1 MTDVGRLSPI
11 KAARFM
17 SPNSVSVVPPVVG
30 GQVLPD
36 AEQSDLYKQI
46 VGKNEYAPL
55 LKSDKAWTKCAPYK
69 EQKHFRTPSE
79 SIGNNFRPTAQD
91 LKIEAI
97 PPSGRTSVSPK
108 KMGAKKKSLP
118 ALLQAP
124 APAAAVDGGDYGDA
138 AAVSELAQAM
148 SGFHFNEASSRPTS
162 PQAQLNTIAMENA
175 VADSDMPTKR
185 DVARFVHYYETGI
198 PTDDL
203 PQFDE
208 CMLQLVPSTGGT
220 ETRPVQENV
229 RSRLP
234 EELVNDPDY
243 QPLLEELTGEVTASY
258 LQSQKLSILN
268 YVLKDPAERKRL
280 QVENVPHPFETQTVR
295 APVPWH
301 QAAGIA
307 AAFLENE
314 LFITNPIM
322 LQLLELWEVDCGYR
336 RFADTDELEDL
347 RPMTVK
353 RFAASI
359 ASNCDRTRD
368 FFEQQWIGSVVRV
381 IMDNKEEWMEYV
393 MESDATIGGY
403 EHLEHLFQCVSTMMT
418 NNMRFSV
425 RESLNDLCDF
435 MEPYGDGND
444 FGEEYQD
451 LQFTRPQLITLQLE
465 ADGDGNVIHKPSLED
480 VATALRESCEHI
492 VTAAVGLPR
501 VENKIFANSDSQ
513 IPEEQQF
520 LKCGGLEDESNF
532 NAQERLRK
540 VLLANETGANN
551 YLKLYVKYKY
561 LLRTKTSISEAELE
575 VETFL
580 SAENQE
586 LASYKA
592 YILRMQAVKTEI
604 MALRANV
611 PLNLIALDA
620 RKLHVHLAAEAE
632 KLIAILIKSVVD
644 LSRKLNRSID
654 EQFNKIANR
663 LMEKPVTSQDMVD
676 LEEFLKV
683 TKTETIF
690 ALDKL
695 IIVAKEN
702 IQFLMQYATL
712 SSEDVKLNT
721 TTVRWPK
728 KLEPLF
734 DITERKVDESRNAG
748 EVALKKKIDDFGK
761 TLDRYMEEVEQFTE
775 KSDPLRADTIATNCG
790 FLDTMVEQL
799 ATAREL
805 ADAIDIEEGLLEFNK
820 SNFMPQIQLIE
831 STMTP
836 YKLLWGT
843 SKKWYDG
850 TKSWLDGEFL
860 SLDAEVIADDVQ
872 MMYRTAFKLSKQFGE
887 KRGPLKTANLLKG
900 KIDKFKADLPLV
912 MTLCNKGMRE
922 RHWEE
927 ISELTGYDIQPDE
940 ETKLNDLLNLN
951 LNKHM
956 EKMEAIG
963 AAASKE
969 YGLEKAMIEMKAGW
983 SDTEFTFAP
992 YRDTGISVLSG
1003 LDDIQLLLDDHI
1015 VKAQTMR
1022 GSPFIGP
1029 FKGPIEDW
1037 ATKLISMQD
1046 ILDEWLKVQATWMY
1060 LEPIF
1065 SSEDIMAQMP
1075 EEGRKFTTV
1084 DKNWKA
1090 IMTKS
1095 VEDTRALVVTD
1106 QPNML
1111 DTLKNANVLLEA
1123 IQKGLNKY
1131 LEVKRLFFP
1140 RFFFLSND
1148 ELLEILSE
1156 TKDPTKV
1163 QPHLRKCFEGIAKL
1177 RFDEEQKIHS
1187 MISAEGEEV
1196 ELDKVLIP
1204 ADAHGMVEKWL
1215 NEVLQY
1221 MIISVRS
1228 RTLGGVEDYAKTPR
1242 KEFVK
1247 KWPGMVIIS
1256 VCSIYWTEAVEE
1268 AIETPGGLDAYGIM
1282 CTDNINDIVEMVR
1295 GKLEKATRTSL
1306 SALTVIDV
1314 HARDVVVE
1322 LADAKVKT
1330 LNDFK
1335 WIAQLRYY
1343 WEKHAISDKPDQDDV
1358 VVKMITTPLM
1368 YGYEYLGNS
1377 GRLVITPLTD
1387 RCYRT
1392 LMGALAL
1399 DLGGAPEGPAGTG
1412 KTETSK
1418 DLAKAVAKQCVVFNC
1433 SDGLDY
1439 KAMGKFFKGVAQA
1452 GAWACFDEFNR
1463 IELEVLSVVAQQV
1476 HSITMAKKRRVK
1488 TFMFEGTELVLDRS
1502 CMMFITMNPGY
1513 AGRSDLPDNLKVLFR
1528 TVAMMVPDYGLIGE
1542 ILLYSMGFV
1551 NARVLANKIVAVY
1564 RLCSEQLSS
1573 QSHYDYG
1580 MRAVKAVLT
1589 CAGNLK
1595 LQYPEEDEYILML
1608 RSIVDVN
1615 LAKFLAHDVP
1625 LFKGITSDL
1634 FPGITLPPPDYE
1646 TIRASLLEQF
1656 AKRKLQPTEYAISK
1670 IFQVY
1675 EIMLVRHG
1683 FMIVGDALAGK
1694 TSAWKLLSDTLG
1706 DLEEKGLW
1714 EDAHKVWTIEINP
1727 KSMTMDQLYGSF
1739 DPTSHEWSDGVLANS
1754 YRDLAVA
1761 VTQADGSPDLR
1772 RKWLLFDGPVDAIW
1786 IENMNTVLDDN
1797 KKLCLMSGEIM
1808 AMNNEM
1814 SVMFEPE
1821 DLLVASPA
1829 TVSRVGMIYLEPA
1842 RLGWRP
1848 FYTSWKQSLP
1858 EALSTEEVTAQ
1869 LDELF
1874 EWAMDPIVNYV
1885 RLQLK
1890 EFVPTSVVHKV
1901 KQMLD
1906 LFDCLIDNWRGGD
1919 IPSAAN
1925 TTSWLESLFVFA
1937 CAWSLGS
1944 NMPQVERLK
1953 LEEFVRAL
1961 LGGTN
1966 EEFPKPKT
1974 QKFAKQQMPPER
1986 GTIFDFMFNAEQGTW
2001 VSWLDMIKV
2010 EEIPA
2015 NAKADTL
2022 IIATSETTRQKYF
2035 LDLFVQRSRPVLFV
2049 GPTGTG
2055 KSAVV
2060 NDELLKLPKDKFV
2073 PVNVNFSAQTS
2084 AKQVQD
2090 IVLSKLDRRRKG
2102 VLGPQMGKRCVLFV
2116 DDLNMPMKEEY
2127 GAQPPI
2133 ELLRQLND
2141 YSYWYDHKDTSRI
2154 NLVDIDMVAAM
2165 GPPGG
2170 GRNHITARFVRWFNI
2185 IGIDSFEESTMTR
2198 IFSAIMS
2205 WHFSKGYDSSF
2216 GVLGSKLVSATA
2228 ETYAL
2233 AMEKLLPTPAKS
2245 HYLFNLRDFA
2255 RVIQGV
2261 MLVPPDCLQDGD
2273 KVIRL
2278 WIHEVYRVFYDRLT
2292 DAGDRGIFFDVVNGV
2307 CQNAFKKDFNKI
2319 FPHLLNEGAT
2329 EIVDDNLRSLFFGD
2343 YMVPGADPR
2352 KYDEVQDMDGLKTRM
2367 EEALS
2372 EYNMLSKEPM
2382 SLVMFRFAIEHV
2394 SRVCR
2399 VIKQA
2404 NGHVLLVGMGGS
2416 GRQSSVKM
2424 AAAMGEYEMFRIEL
2438 TKNYSRSDWFD
2449 DIRKMHRLS
2458 GYDGKPT
2465 CFLFADNQIKEEA
2478 MLEDINMLLNTGDV
2492 PNLYEAEDK
2501 AEICE
2506 KMMAV
2511 VKDQRLEVA
2520 DTGPLAMYNMFIQRV
2535 RANLHICLSMSY
2547 IGDAFR
2553 TRLRQFP
2560 SLVNCCTIDWFQPW
2574 PADALVMVA
2583 ETFLKE
2589 VELEPRVRTE
2599 VVAMCQHFHNS
2610 VMETSAEFLN
2620 ILRRHYYITPTS
2632 YLELI
2637 QTFKAL
2643 LQMKRDEILGLKGRY
2658 EGGLEKLDFAAQ
2670 QVAVM
2675 QEELTALQPKL
2686 VVTSK
2691 EVEIKMEQI
2700 AKDTVE
2706 VDAKKAIVAVDEK
2719 TAADAAAAANEI
2731 KESCEADLAVAMPAL
2746 DAAISALNTLKPSD
2760 IGEVKAMTNPPAAVR
2775 MVMEAVCVMK
2785 GVKHE
2790 KIKDKEGNTI
2800 LDFWGPSK
2808 KLLSDMKFLQ
2818 SLKDYDKDN
2827 IPEKVIKQI
2836 RKKFTVD
2843 PDFKPEIVKK
2853 SSVACMGICSWV
2865 CAMEVYE
2872 RVAKVVAPKKAKL
2885 AESMAELAVQTE
2897 LLQVKQAELKAVLD
2911 KLQAL
2916 NDELAAMVAKKE
2928 ELAANIKLCGEKLIR
2943 AEELIGGLG
2952 GEKVRWGQTAEDL
2965 GVLYTKVTGD
2975 VLLSSG
2981 LVAYLGAFTLA
2992 FRNSCLEDWA
3002 KQCEE
3007 REIPTSANYSLA
3019 STLGQ
3024 PVLIRDWHIAGL
3036 PVDSFSTDNG
3046 IIVDKSRRWPL
3057 MIDPQGQA
3065 NKWVKNMEKD
3075 NKLGIIKLSD
3085 ANFVRTIENSVQFG
3099 TPVLLENV
3107 GEELDPILEPL
3118 LLKTIFKQGGVDYM
3132 KVGENIVEY
3141 SPDFR
3146 FYITSRLR
3154 NPHYMPE
3161 IAVKVTLV
3169 NFMITPEGLQDQLLS
3184 IVAAQERPDLEEAK
3198 NKLVLESASNKR
3210 QLKEIEDKILKV
3222 LSSSEGN
3229 ILEDESA
3236 IKVLSSSK
3244 ILSTEIAEKQV
3255 IADETSK
3262 EIDATRAGYLP
3273 VSIHGSIVF
3282 FCIAD
3287 LANID
3292 SMYQYSL
3299 IWFTNLYIKSIKD
3312 SEKAEDLDTRIKN
3325 INDHFTYSIY
3335 RNVCRSLFEKDKLL
3349 FSFLLCIGLMKGN
3362 GKIDDSEWRF
3372 LLTGGVGTGKDVP
3385 NPAPGWFPD
3394 ARWGE
3399 ITRACEL
3406 PSFDGFESSFAENIE
3421 GWKALYDSATPYS
3434 DSFPA
3439 PWDEK
3444 LTALQKLI
3452 ALRLV
3457 RPDKITPKVVE
3468 FVTGNIGTK
3477 YTEPPPF
3484 DLAGAFADSDCC
3496 SALVF
3501 VLSTGSDP
3509 MAALQAFADTK
3520 GMGAEKTQS
3529 ISLGQGQGPI
3539 AEEMI
3544 KKAMKEG
3551 TWVVLQNC
3559 HLSTTW
3565 MPRLEF
3571 LTEEWMVPQDTHEN
3585 FRLWLTSYPSKDFPV
3600 SILQNG
3606 VKMTN
3611 EPPKGLRANIYRSY
3625 INDPIADQTFFE
3637 DSNKPKRWEKM
3648 IFALS
3653 FFHAV
3658 IQERRQFGPLGFNIP
3673 YGFDDSDL
3681 RISIR
3686 QMQMFVN
3693 DYDDLPLEALTYC
3706 VGQCNYGGRVTDDWD
3721 RRCLMSLL
3729 SIYFNDTIVGSD
3741 DYKFSP
3747 SGTYFAPPKGDFESY
3762 KTYIKSLPAIP
3773 HPEVFGMHA
3782 NADISKDQKETN
3794 ELFNSILL
3802 TLPRQAG
3809 GVGKGPNEIV
3819 DEMCESILSEVPEEF
3834 NTELVAERFP
3844 VLYEESM
3851 NTVLGQECVRFN
3863 RLIKV
3868 VRSTLKD
3875 IRKAIVGLVVMST
3888 ELEGIFNSMLIGKIP
3903 GAWLKS
3909 SYPSLKP
3916 LGGYVKDFVRRLTFL
3931 GTWIDNGKPATY
3943 WLSGFFFT
3951 QAFLTGARQNYA
3963 RAKGVA
3969 IDLLVFDFTVTKT
3982 EGDAPETIAEEPA
3995 IGVYV
4000 YGLFMEGMKWDRES
4014 MQLGE
4019 SAPKVLYDI
4028 LPVML
4033 LEPVLNK
4040 DAKKEPHFVT
4050 PVYKTTERKGVL
4062 ATTGHSSNFVM
4073 DILLPSDKPES
4084 HWINRGAALI
4094 CGLDD

>member
-1 MTDVGRLSPI
+1 M
-11 KAARFM
+11 
-17 SPNSVSVVPPVVG
+17 
-30 GQVLPD
+30 LP
-36 AEQSDLYKQI
+36 
-46 VGKNEYAPL
+46 
-55 LKSDKAWTKCAPYK
+55 
-69 EQKHFRTPSE
+69 HE
-79 SIGNNFRPTAQD
+79 SYHLHHLHHVD
-91 LKIEAI
+91 S
-97 PPSGRTSVSPK
+97 PSGFRFAEIP
-108 KMGAKKKSLP
+108 
-118 ALLQAP
+118 
-124 APAAAVDGGDYGDA
+124 
-138 AAVSELAQAM
+138 
-148 SGFHFNEASSRPTS
+148 SRPAS
-162 PQAQLNTIAMENA
+162 PQNQINKMAEEAGPAGKGEPSAT
-175 VADSDMPTKR
+175 DT
-185 DVARFVHYYETGI
+185 ARFVHYFQQGVRTEDLPPIQDAMLQDVAETGY
-198 PTDDL
+198 
-203 PQFDE
+203 
-208 CMLQLVPSTGGT
+208 T
-220 ETRPVQENV
+220 EVRPVHANIEAI
-229 RSRLP
+229 LP
-234 EELVNDPDY
+234 EELAQKPAFRWLVKDLTEEIAKDY
-243 QPLLEELTGEVTASY
+243 Q
-258 LQSQKLSILN
+258 QSQKLSILN
-268 YVLKDPAERKRL
+268 YILQDPAERARL
-280 QVENVPHPFETQTVR
+280 RITNTPKPFELRTVR

-301 QAAGIA
+301 ATA
-307 AAFLENE
+307 AAAATFLSQH
-314 LFITNPIM
+314 LCITNPIM
-322 LQLLELWEVDCGYR
+322 LELLELWELDCGWR
-336 RFADTDELEDL
+336 RFVDTDELEEN
-347 RPMTVK
+347 RAMTV
-353 RFAASI
+353 RQYSAFVMSH
-359 ASNCDRTRD
+359 CDRARD
-368 FFEQQWIGSVVRV
+368 FFETTWVSTVVRV
-381 IMDNKEEWMEYV
+381 IMDRKELWIDHV
-393 MESDATIGGY
+393 MESKATLNGY
-403 EHLEHLFQCVSTMMT
+403 ENLEHFFQCIATMMT
-418 NNMRFSV
+418 NQLRYAV
-425 RESLNDLCDF
+425 RESFTDLCNF
-435 MEPYGDGND
+435 MLPYADGND
-444 FGEEYQD
+444 FGGEYSE
-451 LQFTRPQLITLQLE
+451 LQFTRPQLIILELE
-465 ADGDGNVIHKPSLED
+465 ASSDGTIVHSPTLDEVG
-480 VATALRESCEHI
+480 VAYRDSCEKI
-492 VTAAVGLPR
+492 AAAAMGLPR
-501 VENKIFANSDSQ
+501 VESKIFADTDEM
-513 IPEEQQF
+513 IPEEQHE
-520 LKCGGLEDESNF
+520 LKCGDLGDESLF
-532 NAQERLRK
+532 NAQHQINGILNANKVGALAYLR
-540 VLLANETGANN
+540 T
-551 YLKLYVKYKY
+551 YDKY
-561 LLRTKTSISEAELE
+561 LNLLKTKTSHSEALLE

-580 SAENQE
+580 NQE
-586 LASYKA
+586 PKPELSDYVK
-592 YILRMQAVKTEI
+592 YIEKLKELKIEI
-604 MALRANV
+604 LALRANV
-611 PLNLIALDA
+611 PLNMICLDA
-620 RKLHVHLAAEAE
+620 AKLHIHLAAQVEN
-632 KLIAILIKSVVD
+632 LISILVQSVVD
-644 LSRKLNRSID
+644 MSRKTNRSLD
-654 EQFNKIANR
+654 ERFGVITNTLLERPKD
-663 LMEKPVTSQDMVD
+663 SQMMIE
-676 LEEFLKV
+676 LEVFLNT
-683 TKTETIF
+683 TKQTTIF
-690 ALDKL
+690 ELDKEVTL
-695 IIVAKEN
+695 AKEN
-702 IQFLMQYATL
+702 IKFLMSYATL
-712 SSEDVKLNT
+712 SPDDVKLNT
-721 TTVRWPK
+721 STVRWPS
-728 KLEPLF
+728 KLEPMF
-734 DITERKVDESRNAG
+734 EVTEGRVDEGRVAG
-748 EVALKKKIDDFGK
+748 EAGLKTKIVEFSK
-761 TLDRYMEEVEQFTE
+761 YLDKCMESVEAFTE
-775 KSDPLRADTIATNCG
+775 KSDPLRADTIKTNNE
-790 FLDTMVEQL
+790 FLETMKADME
-799 ATAREL
+799 TARDTS
-805 ADAIDIEEGLLEFNK
+805 DAIDEEEGLLEFAK

-831 STMTP
+831 STMAP
-836 YKLLWGT
+836 YSTLWT
-843 SKKWYDG
+843 TCRSWYTG
-850 TKSWLDGEFL
+850 TKSWLDGGFL
-860 SLDAEVIADDVQ
+860 ELDAEQIADDVQ
-872 MMYRTAFKLSKQFGE
+872 QMYRTAFKLSKQFAQ
-887 KRGPLKTANLLKG
+887 KKGPLKTANMLKG
-900 KIDKFKADLPLV
+900 KIDKFKGDLPLV
-912 MTLCNKGMRE
+912 LALCNQGMRE

-927 ISELTGYDIQPDE
+927 VSDLTGYDIKPDE
-940 ETKLNDLLNLN
+940 DTTLAQLLSLNLS
-951 LNKHM
+951 KHM
-956 EKMEAIG
+956 EKMEAIS
-963 AAASKE
+963 ASASKE
-969 YGLEKAMIEMKAGW
+969 YSLEKALIEMKAAW
-983 SDTEFTFAP
+983 TDTEFTFNP

-1003 LDDIQLLLDDHI
+1003 LDEIQLLLDDHI

-1029 FKGPIEDW
+1029 FQKSTDTWTE
-1037 ATKLISMQD
+1037 KLVQMQD

-1075 EEGRKFTTV
+1075 EEGRKFTIV
-1084 DKNWKA
+1084 DTKWKQ

-1095 VEDTRALVVTD
+1095 IEDTHALVVTD
-1106 QPNML
+1106 QPDML
-1111 DTLKNANVLLEA
+1111 ETLRHNNVLLEA

-1156 TKDPTKV
+1156 TKDPTRV

-1177 RFDEEQKIHS
+1177 KFDEEQKIHA
-1187 MISAEGEEV
+1187 MISAENEIV
-1196 ELDKVLIP
+1196 DMDRVLVP
-1204 ADAHGMVEKWL
+1204 ADAKGMVEKWL
-1215 NEVLQY
+1215 NEVLTC
-1221 MIISVRS
+1221 MISSVRS
-1228 RTLGGVEDYAKTPR
+1228 RTEAGILDYAITPR
-1242 KEFVK
+1242 KQWVG
-1247 KWPGMVIIS
+1247 KWPGMVVIS
-1256 VCSIYWTEAVEE
+1256 VCSIFWTQQVEE
-1268 AIETPGGLDAYGIM
+1268 AIQVEGGLAKYEQL
-1282 CTDNINDIVEMVR
+1282 CTDQINDIVEMVR
-1295 GKLEKATRTSL
+1295 GKLPKATRTSL

-1314 HARDVVVE
+1314 HARDVVAE
-1322 LADAKVKT
+1322 LVTANIKAQD
-1330 LNDFK
+1330 DFK

-1343 WEKHAISDKPDQDDV
+1343 WETNAISKFQDREDV
-1358 VVKMITTPLM
+1358 VVKMITTDIM

-1392 LMGALAL
+1392 LMGALQL

-1463 IELEVLSVVAQQV
+1463 IELEVLSVIAQQI
-1476 HSITMAKKRRVK
+1476 HSITQAKSRRLKR
-1488 TFMFEGTELVLDRS
+1488 FMFEGTELDLDPS
-1502 CMMFITMNPGY
+1502 CMIFITMNPGY

-1542 ILLYSMGFV
+1542 IMLYSMGFV
-1551 NARVLANKIVAVY
+1551 HGRVLANKIVAVY

-1595 LQYPEEDEYILML
+1595 LQYPKENEHILML

-1634 FPGITLPPPDYE
+1634 FPGITLPPPEYDV
-1646 TIRASLLEQF
+1646 IRASLLEQF
-1656 AKRKLQPTEYAISK
+1656 AKRGLQATPYAIDK
-1670 IFQVY
+1670 IFQIY
-1675 EIMLVRHG
+1675 EIMMVRHG
-1683 FMIVGDALAGK
+1683 FMVVGDALSGK
-1694 TSAWKLLSDTLG
+1694 SSAWKLLSDTLA
-1706 DLEEKGLW
+1706 DLEEKGLM
-1714 EDAHKVWTIEINP
+1714 EEAHQVWTIVINP

-1739 DPTSHEWSDGVLANS
+1739 DPVSHEWTDGVLANS
-1754 YRDLAVA
+1754 YRALAVA
-1761 VTQADGSPDLR
+1761 VQKEDGSPDMR

-1829 TVSRVGMIYLEPA
+1829 TVSRVGMIYLEPH

-1848 FYTSWKQSLP
+1848 FFMSWLDSLP
-1858 EALSTEEVTAQ
+1858 ESLRSEELLEHITTM
-1869 LDELF
+1869 F
-1874 EWAMDPIVNYV
+1874 EWAVDPVVNYV
-1885 RLQLK
+1885 RLNLK

-1901 KQMLD
+1901 KQMID
-1906 LFDCLIDNWRGGD
+1906 LFDCLIDQWRGD
-1919 IPSAAN
+1919 AAPN
-1925 TTSWLESLFVFA
+1925 ANSSGAWLESLFAFSMT
-1937 CAWSLGS
+1937 WSIGS
-1944 NMPQVERLK
+1944 DMPVAERLK
-1953 LEEFVRAL
+1953 LEEYMRTLFA
-1961 LGGTN
+1961 GGN
-1966 EEFPKPKT
+1966 DEFPKPKAL
-1974 QKFAKQQMPPER
+1974 KFAKQQMPPER
-1986 GTIFDFMFNAEQGTW
+1986 GTMWDFTFNPAQGAW
-2001 VSWLDMIKV
+2001 VSWQDMVTV

-2015 NAKADTL
+2015 TAKPDTL
-2022 IIATSETTRQKYF
+2022 IIGTGETVRQKYF
-2035 LDLFVQRSRPVLFV
+2035 LDLFIQHNRPVLFV

-2060 NDELLKLPKDKFV
+2060 NDELIKLPKDKYV

-2090 IVLSKLDRRRKG
+2090 IVLAKLGRRRKG
-2102 VLGPQMGKRCVLFV
+2102 VFGPQMGKQCVVFV

-2133 ELLRQLND
+2133 ELLRQFQD
-2141 YSYWYDHKDTSRI
+2141 HAFWYDHKDTTRL
-2154 NLVDIDMVAAM
+2154 NLVDISLVAAM

-2170 GRNHITARFVRWFNI
+2170 GRNHITSRFVRWFNI
-2185 IGIDSFEESTMTR
+2185 IGIDSFDEATMTK
-2198 IFSAIMS
+2198 IFGSIMT
-2205 WHFSKGYDSSF
+2205 WHFSRGYDGSF
-2216 GVLGSKLVSATA
+2216 GVLGSKIVSATA
-2228 ETYAL
+2228 ACYSG

-2261 MLVPPDCLQDGD
+2261 MLVPPDCLPDGE
-2273 KVIRL
+2273 KLTRL
-2278 WIHEVYRVFYDRLT
+2278 WVHEVYRVFYDRLT
-2292 DAGDRGIFFDVVNGV
+2292 DVGDRNIFFNIVNTV
-2307 CQNAFKKDFNKI
+2307 CTDIYKKDLAKI
-2319 FPHLLNEGAT
+2319 LPHLKTEGNDFVT
-2329 EIVDDNLRSLFFGD
+2329 DDNLRSLFFGD

-2352 KYDEVQDMDGLKTRM
+2352 KYDEVTDLDLLKEKM
-2367 EEALS
+2367 EEYLS

-2382 SLVMFRFAIEHV
+2382 SLVMFRFAIEHI
-2394 SRVCR
+2394 SRVAR

-2416 GRQSSVKM
+2416 GRQSAVKM
-2424 AAAMGEYEMFRIEL
+2424 AGAMGEYEMFRIEL
-2438 TKNYSRSDWFD
+2438 TKNYSRQDWFE

-2458 GYDGKPT
+2458 GFDGKPT

-2501 AEICE
+2501 AEIIE
-2506 KMMAV
+2506 RMMAV
-2511 VKDQRLEVA
+2511 CKEQRIEGDQ
-2520 DTGPLAMYNMFIQRV
+2520 GPLAMYNMFIQRV

-2547 IGDAFR
+2547 IGEAFR

-2574 PADALVMVA
+2574 PSDALVMVA
-2583 ETFLKE
+2583 QTFLKD
-2589 VELEPRVRTE
+2589 VELEPNVRVE
-2599 VVAMCQHFHNS
+2599 VVTMCQHFHNS
-2610 VMETSAEFLN
+2610 VMETAKEYLN

-2643 LQMKRDEILGLKGRY
+2643 LQAKRDEILQLKGRY
-2658 EGGLEKLDFAAQ
+2658 ENGLEKLDFAAQ

-2691 EVEIKMEQI
+2691 EVEVKMEQI

-2719 TAADAAAAANEI
+2719 TAADAAAAANAI
-2731 KESCEADLAVAMPAL
+2731 KEDCEADLAVAMPAL
-2746 DAAISALNTLKPSD
+2746 ESAISALNTLKPSD

-2916 NDELAAMVAKKE
+2916 NDELALMVKKKDD
-2928 ELAANIKLCGEKLIR
+2928 LAANIKLCGEKLIR
-2943 AEELIGGLG
+2943 AEQLIGGLG
-2952 GEKVRWGQTAEDL
+2952 GEKTRWGQTAEDL
-2965 GVLYTKVTGD
+2965 GILYTKVTGD

-2992 FRNSCLEDWA
+2992 FRNQCLDDWA
-3002 KQCEE
+3002 QQCED
-3007 REIPTSANYSLA
+3007 RKIPTSDNYSLA
-3019 STLGQ
+3019 ATLGE

-3046 IIVDKSRRWPL
+3046 IVVNKSRRWPL

-3065 NKWVKNMEKD
+3065 NKWIKNMEKES
-3075 NKLGIIKLSD
+3075 KLGTIKLSD

-3099 TPVLLENV
+3099 YPVLLENI

-3118 LLKTIFKQGGVDYM
+3118 LLKQIFKQGGVDYI
-3132 KVGENIVEY
+3132 KVGENVVEY

-3146 FYITSRLR
+3146 FYITTRLR

-3161 IAVKVTLV
+3161 VAVKVTLV

-3198 NKLVLESASNKR
+3198 NKLVLESAANKR

-3222 LSSSEGN
+3222 LSSSSGN

-3244 ILSTEIAEKQV
+3244 VLSTEIAEKQV

-3262 EIDATRAGYLP
+3262 EIDETRAGYMP
-3273 VSIHGSIVF
+3273 VSIHGSILF

-3287 LANID
+3287 LANIEP
-3292 SMYQYSL
+3292 MYQYSL

-3312 SEKAEDLDTRIKN
+3312 SVKSDVLADRITSV
-3325 INDHFTYSIY
+3325 NDHFTFSIY

-3349 FSFLLCIGLMKGN
+3349 FSFILCIGLMKG
-3362 GKIDDSEWRF
+3362 KKLIDDSEWRF
-3372 LLTGGVGTGKDVP
+3372 LLTGGVGIGKDIP
-3385 NPAPGWFPD
+3385 NPAPAWFPD
-3394 ARWGE
+3394 AKWGE
-3399 ITRACEL
+3399 ITRVCEM
-3406 PSFDGFESSFAENIE
+3406 ESFAGLEVSFKDNLE
-3421 GWKALYDSATPYS
+3421 AWKALYDSATPYS
-3434 DSFPA
+3434 DPLPE
-3439 PWDEK
+3439 PWEEK
-3444 LTALQKLI
+3444 MTGLQKLI

-3457 RPDKITPKVVE
+3457 RPDKIIPKVVT
-3468 FVTGNIGTK
+3468 FVTENLGQQ

-3484 DLAGAFADSDCC
+3484 DLSGAFDDSDCC

-3501 VLSTGSDP
+3501 VLSPGSDP
-3509 MAALQAFADTK
+3509 MAALLKFAETQ
-3520 GMGAEKTQS
+3520 GMGGDRTQS

-3544 KKAMKEG
+3544 KKAMVAG

-3559 HLSTTW
+3559 HLSTSW

-3571 LTEEWMVPQDTHEN
+3571 ITEEILIPKDTHKD
-3585 FRLWLTSYPSKDFPV
+3585 FRLWLTSYPSNDFPV

-3611 EPPKGLRANIYRSY
+3611 EPPKGLRANVYRSY
-3625 INDPIADQTFFE
+3625 INDPISDQSFFE
-3637 DSNKPKRWEKM
+3637 GVNKPERWEKM
-3648 IFALS
+3648 LFGLT
-3653 FFHAV
+3653 FFHAL

-3681 RISIR
+3681 RISLR

-3693 DYDDLPLEALTYC
+3693 NYEELPLEALTYC

-3721 RRCLMSLL
+3721 RRCLLSLL
-3729 SIYFNDTIVGSD
+3729 SIFFNDTIEGD
-3741 DYKFSP
+3741 DAYKFSP
-3747 SGTYFAPPKGDFESY
+3747 SGTYFAPPKGDFQSY
-3762 KTYIKSLPAIP
+3762 KDYIQSLPQIP
-3773 HPEVFGMHA
+3773 HPEIFGMHA
-3782 NADISKDQKETN
+3782 NADISKDQKETTA
-3794 ELFNSILL
+3794 LFNSILL

-3809 GVGKGPNEIV
+3809 GSGKGPNEIV
-3819 DEMCESILSEVPEEF
+3819 DEMCEAVLAECPEEF
-3834 NTELVAERFP
+3834 NTENVAAKFP

-3888 ELEGIFNSMLIGKIP
+3888 ELEEIFNAMLIGKLP
-3903 GAWLKS
+3903 AKWAKS

-3916 LGGYVKDFVRRLTFL
+3916 LGGYVKDLIRRLTFL
-3931 GTWIDNGKPATY
+3931 NTWIANGKPNTF
-3943 WLSGFFFT
+3943 WLSGFYFT

-3963 RAKGVA
+3963 RQRGVA
-3969 IDLLVFDFTVTKT
+3969 IDLLVFDFTVIKT
-3982 EGDAPETIAEEPA
+3982 ESDDNGTITAPPE
-3995 IGVYV
+3995 IGVFV
-4000 YGLFMEGMKWDRES
+4000 YGLYMEGMRWDRDA
-4014 MQLGE
+4014 MQIGE
-4019 SAPKVLYDI
+4019 SQPKVLYDQ
-4028 LPVML
+4028 LPVL
-4033 LEPVLNK
+4033 HLAPVLMT
-4040 DAKKEPHFVT
+4040 DKKVEPHFVA

-4073 DILLPSDKPES
+4073 EILLPSAKPEA
-4084 HWINRGAALI
+4084 HWINRGAALL
-4094 CGLDD
+4094 CSLDD